1 MLNIIISYLQ
11 KPKNVWE
18 KLEFILINLTH
29 DLIYLSSLKIVVP
42 YMCNPSFSGMTVI
55 SFNGHLMVV
64 FYFDINKQ

>member
-1 MLNIIISYLQ
+1 MIFS
-11 KPKNVWE
+11 KNKKKNSFRCLLLMASKWDGKKI
-18 KLEFILINLTH
+18 KLKIKS
-29 DLIYLSSLKIVVP
+29 SSLKIVVP